1 MNHQKE
7 FLQAKI
13 SSPWKKILGIL
24 NKMNLKITQ
33 DLLSFN

>member
-7 FLQAKI
+7 FLQVKI
-13 SSPWKKILGIL
+13 SLIWKKIRGIL

-33 DLLSFN
+33 SLLSFN